1 MEVKL
6 LENAQVFLDE
16 YGEVLLKQEALSQLV
31 LSSAMG
37 VINARTEAGG
47 MFGVVN
53 DGDKPILLFSNVIP
67 NNLAIYVAE
76 NSNAVDAAVALAD
89 FLGISHVSI
98 AGINARNDICT
109 SFMEQYKKH
118 TGCTFAE
125 KLGMD
130 ILEVRSLN
138 DITPIEGYQRLALPE
153 EEMHATDW
161 MLQFQMEAKTSEM
174 DYEAAL
180 NTARRLIRE
189 HKIYYFENEDG
200 EVVSMAVIGRQLIH
214 GITIT
219 YIFTPEEHR
228 GKGYAAANVYYL
240 SKYLLEQGNE
250 FCTIFVDKKNPLSER
265 AYEKVGYYYLE
276 DIYEYIVI
284 PTEI

>member
-6 LENAQVFLDE
+6 LGSAQEFLDE
-16 YGEVLLKQEALSQLV
+16 YRETLLKQEALSQLV
-31 LSSAMG
+31 FSNAMS
-37 VINARTEAGG
+37 VINAQAEAGG
-47 MFGVVN
+47 MFGVVL
-53 DGDKPILLFSNVIP
+53 DEDKPILLFSNVMP

-76 NSNAVDAAVALAD
+76 NNNAVDASVALAD

-98 AGINARNDICT
+98 AGINARNDICQ

-118 TGCTFAE
+118 IDCTFTE

-130 ILEVRSLN
+130 ILEIRSLN
-138 DITPIEGYQRLALPE
+138 DITPIDGKQRLALPE
-153 EEMHATDW
+153 EVKHATDW
-161 MLQFQMEAKTSEM
+161 MLQFQMEAKASEM

-180 NTARRLIRE
+180 NTARKLIDE
-189 HKIYYFENEDG
+189 HKIYYFENADE

-214 GITIT
+214 GVTIT

-276 DIYEYIVI
+276 DNYEYIVI
-284 PTEI
+284 PAEI